1 MQDQITERVVGVV
14 EPSLKQSEIERS
26 RRKPPE
32 NLEAYDLYLRAVP
45 HMASVMPADAKI
57 AMSLLEQA
65 LKLDP
70 NYPAAH
76 AFLAWCHEICFMR
89 GGFDEADKKA
99 GLRHAHMAIASGSDD
114 ATTLAVAALVIA
126 ILSKDHKAAL
136 SAIERALSL
145 NPSSA
150 TAHYWGAIIH
160 ASSGNSTAA
169 TAYAN
174 RALRL
179 SPFDPVAFA
188 GQGRSDALPS
198 RRRATTRPHPAMLW
212 RCKPLRAS
220 TCTISFTP
228 QRWPRP
234 DAWRRQGRLSN
245 NCSNSIRAFRSARSP
260 GTHCSTRR

>member
-1 MQDQITERVVGVV
+1 VFDLQDQITERVVGIV

-57 AMSLLEQA
+57 AKSLLEQS

-70 NYPAAH
+70 DYAAAH
-76 AFLAWCHEICFMR
+76 AFVAWCPEICFMR

-99 GLRHAHMAIASGSDD
+99 ALRHAHTAIGSGTDD

-126 ILSKDHKAAL
+126 ILSKDFKTAL

-150 TAHYWGAIIH
+150 TAHFWGAIIH
-160 ASSGNSTAA
+160 ARRGNSAA
-169 TAYAN
+169 A
-174 RALRL
+174 
-179 SPFDPVAFA
+179 
-188 GQGRSDALPS
+188 
-198 RRRATTRPHPAMLW
+198 
-212 RCKPLRAS
+212 PLA
-220 TCTISFTP
+220 P
-228 QRWPRP
+228 
-234 DAWRRQGRLSN
+234 
-245 NCSNSIRAFRSARSP
+245 SARY
-260 GTHCSTRR
+260 G